1 MVNIA
6 GGCCLNDIYGLKCC
20 IMYVKVEFCIAGGP
34 RMAEKPMYF
43 DTVKEL
49 IMYTSDLY
57 KNDVA
62 FRVKVK
68 PGKTPEYKDYT
79 YKDFIE
85 NVNAVGTAYYDS
97 GFKGG
102 RIAIIGRNQYNW
114 VVAHMAC
121 LFGGIVSVPIDK
133 ELPIGEM
140 EDSLIRAEVDAVVFD
155 VKNKEFIEQIRAN
168 GRTGI
173 REFICMNEKSDEYRS
188 IDDLIESGR
197 ALIAGGR
204 TDFID
209 YKPAGESMA
218 ILLFTSGTTSK
229 SKAVMLSNK
238 GIACNVAD
246 LLVFEV
252 FDEHSTNIAFLPFH
266 HILGSTG
273 LLFAIAD
280 GMRTVFSDGIRYI
293 KQNLTEYGV
302 TFFLGVPA
310 LIDKMYESV
319 EKGVEKQGKTKTVE
333 RAKKLANFLLFFH
346 IDIRRKLFKDII
358 AQMGGQLKYIIS
370 GGAPLSPAVSKGF
383 TDLGI
388 EIYQG
393 YGLTETSPV
402 LAAENKGH
410 IRAGSIGRPL
420 PAVQVEFKDKDEDGM
435 GELCAKA
442 PNVMIGYYNNE
453 ELTKEVIVDGWFH
466 TGDLGYMDKDGYI
479 FLTGRKKDMIVLKN
493 GKKAFPE
500 EIEIL
505 LNKIPGVLDSFVF
518 GEPIDGD
525 WTDLR
530 IAVQIQYSKKDL
542 TDLHGELSDD
552 KIRDIIWEQI
562 KEINQTIPHYKRV
575 TDLYLTEEPFI
586 KTTSLKIKRKEQLAR
601 VLDQK

>member
-1 MVNIA
+1 MEQPK
-6 GGCCLNDIYGLKCC
+6 Y
-20 IMYVKVEFCIAGGP
+20 Y
-34 RMAEKPMYF
+34 
-43 DTVKEL
+43 DTIKEL
-49 IMYTSDLY
+49 ILSTSALY
-57 KNDVA
+57 KDDVA
-62 FRVKVK
+62 FRVKTK
-68 PGKTPEYKDYT
+68 AGKNPEYKDYT
-79 YKDFIE
+79 YADFIE
-85 NVNAVGTAYYDS
+85 NVNAVGTAFYES

-102 RIAIIGRNQYNW
+102 RIAMIGRNQYYW
-114 VVAHMAC
+114 VVPHLAC

-133 ELPIGEM
+133 ELPLGEM
-140 EDSLIRAEVDAVVFD
+140 EDSLVRAEADAVVFD
-155 VKNKEFIEQIRAN
+155 VKYKEQIEKIKAN
-168 GRTGI
+168 GKTKI
-173 REFICMNEKSDEYRS
+173 REFICMNEKSEDYRS
-188 IDDLIESGR
+188 VEDLIETGR
-197 ALIAGGR
+197 KLVADGKK
-204 TDFID
+204 DFID
-209 YKPAGESMA
+209 FMPAGDSMA

-319 EKGVEKQGKTKTVE
+319 EKGIEKQGKTKTVE

-358 AQMGGQLKYIIS
+358 SQMGGQLKYIIS

-410 IRAGSIGRPL
+410 IRAGSIGRPM
-420 PAVQVEFKDKDEDGM
+420 PAVQIDFKDKDEDGM

-442 PNVMIGYYNNE
+442 PNVMLGYYKNE
-453 ELTKEVIVDGWFH
+453 ELTNDVIVDGWFH

-518 GEPIDGD
+518 GEPINGD

-530 IAVQIQYSKKDL
+530 IAVQIQYSAKEL
-542 TDLHGELSDD
+542 SEIHGELNEEQ
-552 KIRDIIWEQI
+552 IRDIIWEQI

-586 KTTSLKIKRKEQLAR
+586 KTTSLKIKRKEQLKK
-601 VLDQK
+601 VLGEG

>member
-1 MVNIA
+1 METPKYYDSI
-6 GGCCLNDIYGLKCC
+6 
-20 IMYVKVEFCIAGGP
+20 
-34 RMAEKPMYF
+34 
-43 DTVKEL
+43 KEL
-49 IMYTSDLY
+49 ISATSDQY
-57 KNDVA
+57 KDDIA
-62 FRVKVK
+62 FRVKIK
-68 PGKTPEYKDYT
+68 PGKEPEYKDYT
-79 YKDFIE
+79 YADFIE
-85 NVNAVGTAYYDS
+85 NVNAVGACYYNR

-102 RIAIIGRNQYNW
+102 RIAIIGRNQYYW
-114 VVAHMAC
+114 VVAHLAC

-133 ELPIGEM
+133 ELPVGEM
-140 EDSLIRAEVDAVVFD
+140 EDSLVRAEVDAVVFD
-155 VKNKEFIEQIRAN
+155 VKNKEQIEQIKAN
-168 GRTGI
+168 GRTKI
-173 REFICMNEKSDEYRS
+173 REFICMNEKSEDYVCVE
-188 IDDLIESGR
+188 DLVAEGR
-197 ALIAGGR
+197 ELPSEVKQE
-204 TDFID
+204 FID
-209 YKPAGESMA
+209 FKPTPESMA

-252 FDEHSTNIAFLPFH
+252 FDEHSTNICFLPFH

-273 LLFAIAD
+273 LLFALAD
-280 GMRTVFSDGIRYI
+280 GMRNVFSDGIRYI

-310 LIDKMYESV
+310 LIDKMYETV
-319 EKGVEKQGKTKTVE
+319 EKGIEKQGKTKTVE
-333 RAKKLANFLLFFH
+333 RAKKLANFLLKFH
-346 IDIRRKLFKDII
+346 IDIRRKLFKDVIT
-358 AQMGGQLKYIIS
+358 QMGGQLKYIIS
-370 GGAPLSPAVSKGF
+370 GGAPLSPSVSKGF

-420 PAVQVEFKDKDEDGM
+420 PAVQVEFRDKDEDGM

-442 PNVMIGYYNNE
+442 PNVMLGYYNND
-453 ELTKEVIVDGWFH
+453 ELTKEVIEDGWFH

-505 LNKIPGVLDSFVF
+505 LNKIPGVTDSFVF

-530 IAVQIQYSKKDL
+530 IAVQVQYSAKEIE
-542 TDLHGELSDD
+542 ELYGVNTPEG
-552 KIRDIIWEQI
+552 IRDSIWEKI
-562 KEINQTIPHYKRV
+562 KEVNQTIPHYKRV

-586 KTTSLKIKRKEQLAR
+586 KTTSLKIKRKEQLAK
-601 VLDQK
+601 VLEKTT

>member
-1 MVNIA
+1 MEQP
-6 GGCCLNDIYGLKCC
+6 K
-20 IMYVKVEFCIAGGP
+20 
-34 RMAEKPMYF
+34 YF
-43 DTVKEL
+43 DTIKEL
-49 IMYTSDLY
+49 ILSTSALY
-57 KNDVA
+57 KDDVA
-62 FRVKVK
+62 FRVKTK
-68 PGKTPEYKDYT
+68 AGKNPEYKDYT
-79 YKDFIE
+79 YADFIE
-85 NVNAVGTAYYDS
+85 NVNAVGTAFYES

-102 RIAIIGRNQYNW
+102 RIAMIGRNQYYW
-114 VVAHMAC
+114 VVPHLAC

-133 ELPIGEM
+133 ELPLGEM
-140 EDSLIRAEVDAVVFD
+140 EDSLVRAEADAVVFD
-155 VKNKEFIEQIRAN
+155 VKYKEQIEKIKAN
-168 GRTGI
+168 GKTKI
-173 REFICMNEKSDEYRS
+173 REFICMNEKSEDYRS
-188 IDDLIESGR
+188 VEDLIETGR
-197 ALIAGGR
+197 KLVEDGKR
-204 TDFID
+204 DFID
-209 YKPAGESMA
+209 FMPTGDSMA

-319 EKGVEKQGKTKTVE
+319 EKGIEKQGKTKTVE

-358 AQMGGQLKYIIS
+358 SQMGGQLKYIIS

-410 IRAGSIGRPL
+410 IRAGSIGRPM
-420 PAVQVEFKDKDEDGM
+420 PAVQIDFKDKDEDGM

-442 PNVMIGYYNNE
+442 PNVMLGYYKNE
-453 ELTKEVIVDGWFH
+453 EATK
-466 TGDLGYMDKDGYI
+466 
-479 FLTGRKKDMIVLKN
+479 
-493 GKKAFPE
+493 
-500 EIEIL
+500 
-505 LNKIPGVLDSFVF
+505 
-518 GEPIDGD
+518 
-525 WTDLR
+525 
-530 IAVQIQYSKKDL
+530 
-542 TDLHGELSDD
+542 
-552 KIRDIIWEQI
+552 
-562 KEINQTIPHYKRV
+562 
-575 TDLYLTEEPFI
+575 
-586 KTTSLKIKRKEQLAR
+586 
-601 VLDQK
+601 

>member
-1 MVNIA
+1 MEQP
-6 GGCCLNDIYGLKCC
+6 K
-20 IMYVKVEFCIAGGP
+20 
-34 RMAEKPMYF
+34 YF
-43 DTVKEL
+43 DTIKEL
-49 IMYTSDLY
+49 ILDTSASY
-57 KNDVA
+57 KDDVA
-62 FRVKVK
+62 FRVKTK
-68 PGKTPEYKDYT
+68 AGKNPEYKDYT
-79 YKDFIE
+79 YSDFIE
-85 NVNAVGTAYYDS
+85 NINAVGTAFYES

-102 RIAIIGRNQYNW
+102 RIAMIGRNQYYW
-114 VVAHMAC
+114 VVPHLAC

-133 ELPIGEM
+133 ELPLGEM
-140 EDSLIRAEVDAVVFD
+140 EDSLVRAEVDAVVFD
-155 VKNKEFIEQIRAN
+155 VKYKEQIERIKAD
-168 GRTGI
+168 GKTKI
-173 REFICMNEKSDEYRS
+173 REFICMNEKSEDYRCVE
-188 IDDLIESGR
+188 DLIASGR
-197 ALIAGGR
+197 ELIGAGKR
-204 TDFID
+204 DFID
-209 YKPAGESMA
+209 YMPKGEDMA

-319 EKGVEKQGKTKTVE
+319 EKGIEKQGKTKTVE

-410 IRAGSIGRPL
+410 IKAGSIGRPL

-442 PNVMIGYYNNE
+442 PNVMIGYYKNE
-453 ELTKEVIVDGWFH
+453 ELTNEVIKDGWFH

-518 GEPIDGD
+518 GEPINGD

-530 IAVQIQYSKKDL
+530 IAVQIQYSMKDL
-542 TDLHGELSDD
+542 SEIHGELTSE
-552 KIRDIIWEQI
+552 KVRDVIWEQI

-601 VLDQK
+601 VMKENGIS

>member
-1 MVNIA
+1 MS
-6 GGCCLNDIYGLKCC
+6 
-20 IMYVKVEFCIAGGP
+20 
-34 RMAEKPMYF
+34 EKALAPVYY
-43 DTVKEL
+43 DSIKE
-49 IMYTSDLY
+49 IISASADKY

-62 FRVKVK
+62 FRVKTK
-68 PGKTPEYKDYT
+68 QGKDPEYKDYT
-79 YKDFIE
+79 YADFIE
-85 NVNAVGTAYYDS
+85 NVNACGTALYES

-102 RIAIIGRNQYNW
+102 RIAIIGRNQYHW

-133 ELPIGEM
+133 ELPLGEM
-140 EDSLIRAEVDAVVFD
+140 EDSLIRAEADAVVFD
-155 VKNKEFIEQIRAN
+155 VKNKEQIEQIKAN
-168 GRTGI
+168 GRTKI
-173 REFICMNEKSDEYRS
+173 REFILMNEKSDEYRCVE
-188 IDDLIESGR
+188 DLITSGR
-197 ALIAGGR
+197 KLVADGKR
-204 TDFID
+204 EFID
-209 YKPAGESMA
+209 FKPAPESMA

-246 LLVFEV
+246 LLAFEV

-273 LLFAIAD
+273 MLFVLAD

-310 LIDKMYESV
+310 LIDKMYETV
-319 EKGVEKQGKTKTVE
+319 VKGIEKQGKTKTVE
-333 RAKKLANFLLFFH
+333 NAKKLAKFLLFFH
-346 IDIRRKLFKDII
+346 IDIRRKLFKEII

-370 GGAPLSPAVSKGF
+370 GGAPLSPEVAQGF

-442 PNVMIGYYNNE
+442 PNVMLGYYKNE
-453 ELTKEVIVDGWFH
+453 ELTNEVIVDGWFH

-505 LNKIPGVLDSFVF
+505 LNKIPGVMDSFVF

-530 IAVQIQYSKKDL
+530 IAVQIQYSKNEIA
-542 TDLHGELSDD
+542 ELYKAETEDE
-552 KIRDIIWEQI
+552 IRDVIWEKI
-562 KEINQTIPHYKRV
+562 KDVNQTIPHYKRV

-586 KTTSLKIKRKEQLAR
+586 KTTSLKIKRKEQIKK
-601 VLDQK
+601 VLDI

>member
-1 MVNIA
+1 MEEPKYYDSI
-6 GGCCLNDIYGLKCC
+6 
-20 IMYVKVEFCIAGGP
+20 
-34 RMAEKPMYF
+34 
-43 DTVKEL
+43 KEL
-49 IMYTSDLY
+49 ITATSTIY
-57 KNDVA
+57 KNDTA

-68 PGKTPEYKDYT
+68 PGKDPEYKDYT
-79 YKDFIE
+79 YADFME
-85 NVNAVGTAYYDS
+85 NVNALGASYYS
-97 GFKGG
+97 RGFKGG
-102 RIAIIGRNQYNW
+102 RIAIIGRNQYYW
-114 VVAHMAC
+114 VTAHMAC

-133 ELPIGEM
+133 ELPPGEM

-155 VKNKEFIEQIRAN
+155 VKNKEQIDQIRSN
-168 GRTGI
+168 GRTRI
-173 REFICMNEKSDEYRS
+173 REYICMNDHLEGCLNVE
-188 IDDLIESGR
+188 DLIVEGR
-197 ALIAGGR
+197 ALSDEIKQE
-204 TDFID
+204 FID
-209 YKPAGESMA
+209 FKPAPESMA

-229 SKAVMLSNK
+229 SKAVMLSNR

-252 FDEHSTNIAFLPFH
+252 FDEHSTNICFLPFH

-273 LLFAIAD
+273 LLFALAD
-280 GMRTVFSDGIRYI
+280 GMRNVFSDGIRYI
-293 KQNLTEYGV
+293 KQNLSEYGV

-310 LIDKMYESV
+310 LIDKMYETV

-333 RAKKLANFLLFFH
+333 RAKKLARFLLFFG
-346 IDIRRKLFKDII
+346 IDIRRKLFKEII
-358 AQMGGQLKYIIS
+358 GQMGGQLKYIIS
-370 GGAPLSPAVSKGF
+370 GGAPLSARVSQGF

-420 PAVQVEFKDKDEDGM
+420 PAVKIEFMDKDEDGM

-442 PNVMIGYYNNE
+442 PNVMLGYYNNE
-453 ELTKEVIVDGWFH
+453 ELTKDVIRDGWFH

-500 EIEIL
+500 EIEL
-505 LNKIPGVLDSFVF
+505 LMNKIPGVADSFVF

-530 IAVQIQYSKKDL
+530 IALQVQYSAKEIEEVYGVD
-542 TDLHGELSDD
+542 TPDR
-552 KIRDIIWEQI
+552 IRDVLWEKI
-562 KEINQTIPHYKRV
+562 KEVNQTIPHYKRV

-586 KTTSLKIKRKEQLAR
+586 KTTSLKIKRKEQLKR
-601 VLDQK
+601 VLGE

>member
-1 MVNIA
+1 METPVYYDSI
-6 GGCCLNDIYGLKCC
+6 
-20 IMYVKVEFCIAGGP
+20 
-34 RMAEKPMYF
+34 
-43 DTVKEL
+43 KEL
-49 IMYTSDLY
+49 ITATSTQY
-57 KNDVA
+57 KDDIA
-62 FRVKVK
+62 FRVKIK
-68 PGKTPEYKDYT
+68 PGKEPEYKDYT
-79 YKDFIE
+79 YADFIE
-85 NVNAVGTAYYDS
+85 NVNAVGASYYNR

-102 RIAIIGRNQYNW
+102 RIAIIGRNQYYW

-140 EDSLIRAEVDAVVFD
+140 EDSLVRAEVDAVVFD
-155 VKNKEFIEQIRAN
+155 VKNKEQIEQIKAN
-168 GRTGI
+168 GRTKI
-173 REFICMNEKSDEYRS
+173 REFICMNEKSEDFICVE
-188 IDDLIESGR
+188 DLITEGR
-197 ALIAGGR
+197 GLSAVVKQE
-204 TDFID
+204 FID
-209 YKPAGESMA
+209 FKPSHESMA

-252 FDEHSTNIAFLPFH
+252 FDEHSTNICFLPFH

-273 LLFAIAD
+273 LLFALAD
-280 GMRTVFSDGIRYI
+280 GMRNVFSDGIRYI
-293 KQNLTEYGV
+293 KQNLSEYGV

-310 LIDKMYESV
+310 LIDKMYETV
-319 EKGVEKQGKTKTVE
+319 EKGIEKQGKTKTVE
-333 RAKKLANFLLFFH
+333 RAKKLAKFLLFFH
-346 IDIRRKLFKDII
+346 IDIRRKLFKEII

-420 PAVQVEFKDKDEDGM
+420 PAVQVEFRDNDEDGM

-453 ELTKEVIVDGWFH
+453 ELTNEVIEDGWFH

-505 LNKIPGVLDSFVF
+505 LNKIPGVMDSFVF

-530 IAVQIQYSKKDL
+530 IAVQVQYSAKEIK
-542 TDLHGELSDD
+542 ELYGADTQ
-552 KIRDIIWEQI
+552 EQI
-562 KEINQTIPHYKRV
+562 HDALWEKIKEVNQTIPHYKRV

-586 KTTSLKIKRKEQLAR
+586 KTTSLKIKRKEQIKR
-601 VLDQK
+601 VLDIN

>member
-1 MVNIA
+1 MEEPKYYDSI
-6 GGCCLNDIYGLKCC
+6 
-20 IMYVKVEFCIAGGP
+20 
-34 RMAEKPMYF
+34 
-43 DTVKEL
+43 KEL
-49 IMYTSDLY
+49 ITATSTIY
-57 KNDVA
+57 KNDIA

-68 PGKTPEYKDYT
+68 PGKEPEYKDYT
-79 YKDFIE
+79 YADFME
-85 NVNAVGTAYYDS
+85 NVNALGASYYS
-97 GFKGG
+97 RGFKGG
-102 RIAIIGRNQYNW
+102 RVAIIGRNQYYW
-114 VVAHMAC
+114 VTAHMAC

-133 ELPIGEM
+133 ELPLGEM

-155 VKNKEFIEQIRAN
+155 VKNKEQIDQIRAN
-168 GRTGI
+168 GRTRI
-173 REFICMNEKSDEYRS
+173 REYICMNDHLEGCLNVEDLIVEGRTLSDE
-188 IDDLIESGR
+188 IKQE
-197 ALIAGGR
+197 
-204 TDFID
+204 FID
-209 YKPAGESMA
+209 FKPAPESMA

-229 SKAVMLSNK
+229 SKAVMLSNR

-252 FDEHSTNIAFLPFH
+252 FDEHSTNICFLPFH

-273 LLFAIAD
+273 LLFALAD
-280 GMRTVFSDGIRYI
+280 GMRNVFSDGIRYI
-293 KQNLTEYGV
+293 KQNLSEYGV

-310 LIDKMYESV
+310 LIDKMYETV

-333 RAKKLANFLLFFH
+333 RAKKLARFLLFFG
-346 IDIRRKLFKDII
+346 IDIRRKLFKEII
-358 AQMGGQLKYIIS
+358 GQMGGQLKYIIS
-370 GGAPLSPAVSKGF
+370 GGAPLSARVSQGF

-420 PAVQVEFKDKDEDGM
+420 PAVKIEFMDKDEDGM

-442 PNVMIGYYNNE
+442 PNVMLGYYKNE
-453 ELTKEVIVDGWFH
+453 ELTQDVIRDGWFH

-500 EIEIL
+500 EIEL
-505 LNKIPGVLDSFVF
+505 LMNKISGVADSFVF

-530 IAVQIQYSKKDL
+530 IALQVQYSAKEIEEVYGVD
-542 TDLHGELSDD
+542 TPDR
-552 KIRDIIWEQI
+552 IRDVLWEKI
-562 KEINQTIPHYKRV
+562 KEVNQTIPHYKRV

-586 KTTSLKIKRKEQLAR
+586 KTTSLKIKRKEQLKR
-601 VLDQK
+601 VLGE

>member
-1 MVNIA
+1 MEQP
-6 GGCCLNDIYGLKCC
+6 K
-20 IMYVKVEFCIAGGP
+20 
-34 RMAEKPMYF
+34 YF
-43 DTVKEL
+43 DTIKEL
-49 IMYTSDLY
+49 ILDTSASY
-57 KNDVA
+57 KDDVA
-62 FRVKVK
+62 FRVKTK
-68 PGKTPEYKDYT
+68 AGKNPEYKDYT
-79 YKDFIE
+79 YSDFIE
-85 NVNAVGTAYYDS
+85 NINAVGTAFYES

-102 RIAIIGRNQYNW
+102 RIAMIGRNQYYW
-114 VVAHMAC
+114 VVPHLAC

-133 ELPIGEM
+133 ELPLGEM
-140 EDSLIRAEVDAVVFD
+140 EDSLVRAEVDAVVFD
-155 VKNKEFIEQIRAN
+155 VKYKEQIERIKAD
-168 GRTGI
+168 GKTKI
-173 REFICMNEKSDEYRS
+173 REFICMNEKSEDYRCVE
-188 IDDLIESGR
+188 DLIASGR
-197 ALIAGGR
+197 ELIGAGKR
-204 TDFID
+204 DFID
-209 YKPAGESMA
+209 YMPKGEDMA

-319 EKGVEKQGKTKTVE
+319 GKGIEKQGKTKTVE

-410 IRAGSIGRPL
+410 IKAGSIGRPL

-442 PNVMIGYYNNE
+442 PNVMIGYYKNE
-453 ELTKEVIVDGWFH
+453 ELTNEVIKDGWFH

-518 GEPIDGD
+518 GEPINGD

-530 IAVQIQYSKKDL
+530 IAVQIQYSMKDL
-542 TDLHGELSDD
+542 SEIHGELTSESV
-552 KIRDIIWEQI
+552 REVIWEQI

-601 VLDQK
+601 VMKENGIS

>member
-1 MVNIA
+1 METPVYYDSI
-6 GGCCLNDIYGLKCC
+6 
-20 IMYVKVEFCIAGGP
+20 
-34 RMAEKPMYF
+34 
-43 DTVKEL
+43 KEL
-49 IMYTSDLY
+49 ITATSTQY
-57 KNDVA
+57 KDDIA
-62 FRVKVK
+62 FRVKIK
-68 PGKTPEYKDYT
+68 PGKEPDYKDYT
-79 YKDFIE
+79 YADFIE
-85 NVNAVGTAYYDS
+85 NVNAVGASYYNR

-102 RIAIIGRNQYNW
+102 RIAIIGRNQYYW

-140 EDSLIRAEVDAVVFD
+140 EDSLVRAEVDAVVFD
-155 VKNKEFIEQIRAN
+155 VKNKEQIEQIKAN
-168 GRTGI
+168 GRTRI
-173 REFICMNEKSDEYRS
+173 REFICMNEKSEDFICVE
-188 IDDLIESGR
+188 DLITEGR
-197 ALIAGGR
+197 GLSAVVKQE
-204 TDFID
+204 FID
-209 YKPAGESMA
+209 FKPSPESMA

-252 FDEHSTNIAFLPFH
+252 FDEHSTNICFLPFH

-273 LLFAIAD
+273 LLFALAD
-280 GMRTVFSDGIRYI
+280 GMRNVFSDGIRYI
-293 KQNLTEYGV
+293 KQNLSEYGV

-310 LIDKMYESV
+310 LIDKMYETV
-319 EKGVEKQGKTKTVE
+319 EKGIEKQGKTKTVE
-333 RAKKLANFLLFFH
+333 RAKKLAKFLLFFH
-346 IDIRRKLFKDII
+346 IDIRRKLFKEII

-370 GGAPLSPAVSKGF
+370 GGALLSPAVSKGF

-420 PAVQVEFKDKDEDGM
+420 PAVQVEFRDKDEDGM

-442 PNVMIGYYNNE
+442 PNVMLGYYNNE
-453 ELTKEVIVDGWFH
+453 ELTNEVIEDGWFH

-505 LNKIPGVLDSFVF
+505 LNKIPGVMDSFVF

-530 IAVQIQYSKKDL
+530 IAVQVQYSANEIK
-542 TDLHGELSDD
+542 ELYGADTQ
-552 KIRDIIWEQI
+552 EQI
-562 KEINQTIPHYKRV
+562 HDALWEKIKEVNQTIPHYKRV

-586 KTTSLKIKRKEQLAR
+586 KTTSLKIKRKEQIKR
-601 VLDQK
+601 VLVIN

>member
-1 MVNIA
+1 MS
-6 GGCCLNDIYGLKCC
+6 
-20 IMYVKVEFCIAGGP
+20 
-34 RMAEKPMYF
+34 EKALAPVYY
-43 DTVKEL
+43 DSIKE
-49 IMYTSDLY
+49 IISASADKY

-62 FRVKVK
+62 FRVKTK
-68 PGKTPEYKDYT
+68 QGKDPEYKDYT
-79 YKDFIE
+79 YADFIE
-85 NVNAVGTAYYDS
+85 NVNACGTALYES

-102 RIAIIGRNQYNW
+102 RIAIIGRNQYHW

-133 ELPIGEM
+133 ELPLGEM
-140 EDSLIRAEVDAVVFD
+140 EDSLIRAEADAVVFD
-155 VKNKEFIEQIRAN
+155 VKNKEQIEQIKAN
-168 GRTGI
+168 GRTKI
-173 REFICMNEKSDEYRS
+173 REFILMNEKSDEYRCVE
-188 IDDLIESGR
+188 DLIASGR
-197 ALIAGGR
+197 KHVADGKR
-204 TDFID
+204 EFID
-209 YKPAGESMA
+209 FKPAPESMA

-273 LLFAIAD
+273 MLFVLAD

-310 LIDKMYESV
+310 LIDKMYETV
-319 EKGVEKQGKTKTVE
+319 VKGIEKQGKTKTVE
-333 RAKKLANFLLFFH
+333 NAKKLAKFLLFFH
-346 IDIRRKLFKDII
+346 IDIRRKLFKEII

-370 GGAPLSPAVSKGF
+370 GGAPLSPEVAQGF

-442 PNVMIGYYNNE
+442 PNVMLGYYKNE
-453 ELTKEVIVDGWFH
+453 ELTNEVIVDGWFH

-505 LNKIPGVLDSFVF
+505 LNKIPGVMDSFVF

-530 IAVQIQYSKKDL
+530 IAVQIQYSAKEIA
-542 TDLHGELSDD
+542 ELYKVETPDE
-552 KIRDIIWEQI
+552 IRDVIWEKI
-562 KEINQTIPHYKRV
+562 KDVNQTIPHYKRV

-586 KTTSLKIKRKEQLAR
+586 KTTSLKIKRKEQIKK
-601 VLDQK
+601 VLDI

>member
-1 MVNIA
+1 METPKYYDSI
-6 GGCCLNDIYGLKCC
+6 
-20 IMYVKVEFCIAGGP
+20 
-34 RMAEKPMYF
+34 
-43 DTVKEL
+43 KEL
-49 IMYTSDLY
+49 ISATSDQY
-57 KNDVA
+57 KDDIA
-62 FRVKVK
+62 FRVKIK
-68 PGKTPEYKDYT
+68 PGKEPEYKDYT
-79 YKDFIE
+79 YADFIE
-85 NVNAVGTAYYDS
+85 NVNAVGACYYNR

-102 RIAIIGRNQYNW
+102 RIAIIGRNQYYW
-114 VVAHMAC
+114 VVAHLAC

-133 ELPIGEM
+133 ELPVGEM
-140 EDSLIRAEVDAVVFD
+140 EDSLVRAEVDAVVFD
-155 VKNKEFIEQIRAN
+155 VKNKEQIEQIKAN
-168 GRTGI
+168 GRTKI
-173 REFICMNEKSDEYRS
+173 REFICMNEKSEDYVCVE
-188 IDDLIESGR
+188 DLVAQGR
-197 ALIAGGR
+197 ELPSEVKQE
-204 TDFID
+204 FID
-209 YKPAGESMA
+209 FKPTPESMA

-252 FDEHSTNIAFLPFH
+252 FDEHSTNICFLPFH

-273 LLFAIAD
+273 LLFALAD
-280 GMRTVFSDGIRYI
+280 GMRNVFSDGIRYI

-310 LIDKMYESV
+310 LIDKMYETV
-319 EKGVEKQGKTKTVE
+319 EKGIEKQGKTKTVE
-333 RAKKLANFLLFFH
+333 RAKKLANFLLKFR
-346 IDIRRKLFKDII
+346 IDIRRKLFKDVIT
-358 AQMGGQLKYIIS
+358 QMGGQLKYIIS

-420 PAVQVEFKDKDEDGM
+420 PAVQVEFRDKDEDGM

-442 PNVMIGYYNNE
+442 PNVMLGYYNND
-453 ELTKEVIVDGWFH
+453 ELTKEVIEDGWFH

-505 LNKIPGVLDSFVF
+505 LNKIPGVTDSFVF

-530 IAVQIQYSKKDL
+530 IAVQVQYSAKEIE
-542 TDLHGELSDD
+542 ELYGVNTPEG
-552 KIRDIIWEQI
+552 IRDSIWEKI
-562 KEINQTIPHYKRV
+562 KEVNQTIPHYKRV

-586 KTTSLKIKRKEQLAR
+586 KTTSLKIKRKEQLAK
-601 VLDQK
+601 VLEKTT

>member
-1 MVNIA
+1 
-6 GGCCLNDIYGLKCC
+6 
-20 IMYVKVEFCIAGGP
+20 
-34 RMAEKPMYF
+34 MAEKPIYY
-43 DTVKEL
+43 DSIKEL
-49 IMYTSDLY
+49 ILASAKTYND
-57 KNDVA
+57 DVA
-62 FRVKVK
+62 FRVKIK

-79 YKDFIE
+79 YADFIE
-85 NVNAVGTAYYDS
+85 NVNAVGTALYES

-102 RIAIIGRNQYNW
+102 RIAIIGRNQYYW
-114 VVAHMAC
+114 VVPHMAC

-133 ELPIGEM
+133 ELPLGEM
-140 EDSLIRAEVDAVVFD
+140 EDSLIRAGADAVIFD
-155 VKNKEFIEQIRAN
+155 VKNKEQIDQIRAN
-168 GRTGI
+168 GRTKI
-173 REFICMNEKSDEYRS
+173 REFICMNEKYDGLRTVE
-188 IDDLIESGR
+188 DLIEEGR
-197 ALIAGGR
+197 ALVASGKKK
-204 TDFID
+204 FID
-209 YKPAGESMA
+209 YKPAAESMA

-229 SKAVMLSNK
+229 SKAVMLSNR

-252 FDEHSTNIAFLPFH
+252 FDEHSTNICFLPFH

-280 GMRTVFSDGIRYI
+280 GMRNVFSDGIRYI

-420 PAVQVEFKDKDEDGM
+420 PAVEVDFKDKDEDGM

-442 PNVMIGYYNNE
+442 PNVMIGYYNND
-453 ELTKEVIVDGWFH
+453 ELTNEVIVDGWFH

-530 IAVQIQYSKKDL
+530 IAVQVQYSAKEIQEIYGADTPDGIRNAL
-542 TDLHGELSDD
+542 WD
-552 KIRDIIWEQI
+552 KI
-562 KEINQTIPHYKRV
+562 KEVNQTIPHYKRV

-586 KTTSLKIKRKEQLAR
+586 KTTSLKIKRKEQLKR
-601 VLDQK
+601 VLG

>member
-1 MVNIA
+1 METPKYYDSI
-6 GGCCLNDIYGLKCC
+6 
-20 IMYVKVEFCIAGGP
+20 
-34 RMAEKPMYF
+34 
-43 DTVKEL
+43 KEL
-49 IMYTSDLY
+49 ISATSDQY
-57 KNDVA
+57 KDDIA
-62 FRVKVK
+62 FRVKIK
-68 PGKTPEYKDYT
+68 PGKEPEYKDYT
-79 YKDFIE
+79 YADFIE
-85 NVNAVGTAYYDS
+85 NVNAVGASYYNR

-102 RIAIIGRNQYNW
+102 RIAIIGRNQYYW
-114 VVAHMAC
+114 VVAHLAC

-133 ELPIGEM
+133 ELPVGEM
-140 EDSLIRAEVDAVVFD
+140 EDSLVRAEVDAVVFD
-155 VKNKEFIEQIRAN
+155 VKNKEQIEQIKAN
-168 GRTGI
+168 GRTKI
-173 REFICMNEKSDEYRS
+173 REFICMNEKSEDYVCVE
-188 IDDLIESGR
+188 DLVAEGR
-197 ALIAGGR
+197 ALPSEVKQE
-204 TDFID
+204 FID
-209 YKPAGESMA
+209 FKPTPESMA

-252 FDEHSTNIAFLPFH
+252 FDEHSTNICFLPFH

-273 LLFAIAD
+273 LLFALAD
-280 GMRTVFSDGIRYI
+280 GMRNVFSDGIRYI

-310 LIDKMYESV
+310 LIDKMYETV
-319 EKGVEKQGKTKTVE
+319 EKGIEKQGKTKTVE
-333 RAKKLANFLLFFH
+333 RAKKLANFLLKFH
-346 IDIRRKLFKDII
+346 IDIRRKLFKDVIT
-358 AQMGGQLKYIIS
+358 QMGGQLKYIIS

-420 PAVQVEFKDKDEDGM
+420 PAVQVKFRDKDEDGM

-442 PNVMIGYYNNE
+442 PNVMLGYYNND
-453 ELTKEVIVDGWFH
+453 ELTKEVIEDGWFH

-505 LNKIPGVLDSFVF
+505 LNKIPGVMDSFVF

-530 IAVQIQYSKKDL
+530 IAVQVQYSAKEIQDL
-542 TDLHGELSDD
+542 YNVQTPEQ
-552 KIRDIIWEQI
+552 IRDAIWEKI
-562 KEINQTIPHYKRV
+562 KEVNQTIPHYKRV

-586 KTTSLKIKRKEQLAR
+586 KTTSLKIKRKEQLAK
-601 VLDQK
+601 VLEKTT

>member
-1 MVNIA
+1 MEQPK
-6 GGCCLNDIYGLKCC
+6 Y
-20 IMYVKVEFCIAGGP
+20 Y
-34 RMAEKPMYF
+34 
-43 DTVKEL
+43 DTIKEL
-49 IMYTSDLY
+49 ILSTSALY
-57 KNDVA
+57 KDDVA
-62 FRVKVK
+62 FRVKTK
-68 PGKTPEYKDYT
+68 AGKNPEYKDYT
-79 YKDFIE
+79 YADFIE
-85 NVNAVGTAYYDS
+85 NVNAVGTAFYES

-102 RIAIIGRNQYNW
+102 RIAMIGRNQYYW
-114 VVAHMAC
+114 VVPHLAC

-133 ELPIGEM
+133 ELPLGEM
-140 EDSLIRAEVDAVVFD
+140 EDSLVRAEADAVVFD
-155 VKNKEFIEQIRAN
+155 VKYKEQIEKIKAN
-168 GRTGI
+168 GKTKI
-173 REFICMNEKSDEYRS
+173 REFICMNEKSEDYRS
-188 IDDLIESGR
+188 VEDLIETGR
-197 ALIAGGR
+197 KLVADGKR
-204 TDFID
+204 EFID
-209 YKPAGESMA
+209 FMPSGDSMA

-319 EKGVEKQGKTKTVE
+319 EKGIEKQGKTKTVE

-358 AQMGGQLKYIIS
+358 SQMGGQLKYIIS

-410 IRAGSIGRPL
+410 IRAGSIGRPM
-420 PAVQVEFKDKDEDGM
+420 PAVQIDFKDKDEDGM

-442 PNVMIGYYNNE
+442 PNVMLGYYKNE
-453 ELTKEVIVDGWFH
+453 ELTNEVIVDGWFH

-518 GEPIDGD
+518 GEPINGD

-530 IAVQIQYSKKDL
+530 IAVQIQYSAKDL
-542 TDLHGELSDD
+542 SEIHGELNEEQ
-552 KIRDIIWEQI
+552 IRDIIWEQI

-586 KTTSLKIKRKEQLAR
+586 KTTSLKIKRKEQLKK
-601 VLDQK
+601 VLGEG

>member
-1 MVNIA
+1 MEQPK
-6 GGCCLNDIYGLKCC
+6 Y
-20 IMYVKVEFCIAGGP
+20 Y
-34 RMAEKPMYF
+34 

-49 IMYTSDLY
+49 ITATSSAY
-57 KNDVA
+57 KDDVA

-68 PGKTPEYKDYT
+68 PGKDPQYKDYT
-79 YKDFIE
+79 YADFIE
-85 NVNAVGTAYYDS
+85 NVNAMGANLYDS

-102 RIAIIGRNQYNW
+102 RIAIIGRNQYYW
-114 VVAHMAC
+114 VVTHLAC

-133 ELPIGEM
+133 ELPLGEM
-140 EDSLIRAEVDAVVFD
+140 EDSLIRAGVDAVVFD
-155 VKNKEFIEQIRAN
+155 VKNKEQIELIKAN
-168 GRTGI
+168 GKTKI
-173 REFICMNEKSDEYRS
+173 REFICMNEKSDEYRCVE
-188 IDDLIESGR
+188 DMVNAGR
-197 ALIAGGR
+197 ELPEEIR
-204 TDFID
+204 KEFSD
-209 YKPAGESMA
+209 YKPSGESMA

-238 GIACNVAD
+238 GLACNVAD

-273 LLFAIAD
+273 MLFALAD

-310 LIDKMYESV
+310 LIDKMYETV
-319 EKGVEKQGKTKTVE
+319 EKGIEKQGKTKTVE
-333 RAKKLANFLLFFH
+333 RAKKLANFLLKFG
-346 IDIRRKLFKDII
+346 IDIRRKLFKEII

-370 GGAPLSPAVSKGF
+370 GGAPLSAAVAQGF

-420 PAVQVEFKDKDEDGM
+420 PAVQVEFRDKDEDGM

-442 PNVMIGYYNNE
+442 PNVMIGYYEND
-453 ELTKEVIVDGWFH
+453 ELTSEVLEDGWFH

-505 LNKIPGVLDSFVF
+505 LNKIPEIQDSFVF

-530 IAVQIQYSKKDL
+530 IAVQVQYSAKEIAAE
-542 TDLHGELSDD
+542 HGELTEDQ
-552 KIRDIIWEQI
+552 IRDLIWD
-562 KEINQTIPHYKRV
+562 KVKDVNQTIPHYKRV

-586 KTTSLKIKRKEQLAR
+586 KTTSLKIKRKEQIKK
-601 VLDQK
+601 VLDV

>member
-1 MVNIA
+1 MEEPKYYDSI
-6 GGCCLNDIYGLKCC
+6 
-20 IMYVKVEFCIAGGP
+20 
-34 RMAEKPMYF
+34 
-43 DTVKEL
+43 KEL
-49 IMYTSDLY
+49 ITATSTIY
-57 KNDVA
+57 KNDTA

-68 PGKTPEYKDYT
+68 PGKEPEYKDYT
-79 YKDFIE
+79 YADFME
-85 NVNAVGTAYYDS
+85 NVNALGASYYS
-97 GFKGG
+97 RGFKGG
-102 RIAIIGRNQYNW
+102 RVAIIGRNQYYW
-114 VVAHMAC
+114 VTAHMAC

-133 ELPIGEM
+133 ELPPGEM

-155 VKNKEFIEQIRAN
+155 VKNKEQIDQIRAN
-168 GRTGI
+168 GRTRI
-173 REFICMNEKSDEYRS
+173 REYICMNDHLEGCLNVEDLIVEGRTLSDE
-188 IDDLIESGR
+188 IKQE
-197 ALIAGGR
+197 
-204 TDFID
+204 FID
-209 YKPAGESMA
+209 FKPAPESMA

-229 SKAVMLSNK
+229 SKAVMLSNR

-252 FDEHSTNIAFLPFH
+252 FDEHSTNICFLPFH

-273 LLFAIAD
+273 LLFALAD
-280 GMRTVFSDGIRYI
+280 GMRNVFSDGIRYI
-293 KQNLTEYGV
+293 KQNLSEYGV

-310 LIDKMYESV
+310 LIDKMYETV

-333 RAKKLANFLLFFH
+333 RAKKLARFLLFFG
-346 IDIRRKLFKDII
+346 IDIRRKLFKEII
-358 AQMGGQLKYIIS
+358 GQMGGQLKYIIS
-370 GGAPLSPAVSKGF
+370 GGAPLSARVSQGF

-420 PAVQVEFKDKDEDGM
+420 PAVKIEFMDKDEDGM

-442 PNVMIGYYNNE
+442 PNVMLGYYNNE
-453 ELTKEVIVDGWFH
+453 ELTKDVIRDGWFH

-500 EIEIL
+500 EIEL
-505 LNKIPGVLDSFVF
+505 LMNKIPGVADSFVF

-530 IAVQIQYSKKDL
+530 IALQVQYSAKEIEEVYGVD
-542 TDLHGELSDD
+542 TPDR
-552 KIRDIIWEQI
+552 IRDVLWEKI
-562 KEINQTIPHYKRV
+562 KEVNQTIPHYKRV

-586 KTTSLKIKRKEQLAR
+586 KTTSLKIKRKEQLKR
-601 VLDQK
+601 VLGE

>member
-1 MVNIA
+1 MEEPKYYDSI
-6 GGCCLNDIYGLKCC
+6 
-20 IMYVKVEFCIAGGP
+20 
-34 RMAEKPMYF
+34 
-43 DTVKEL
+43 KEL
-49 IMYTSDLY
+49 ITATSTIY
-57 KNDVA
+57 KNDTA

-68 PGKTPEYKDYT
+68 PGKEPEYKDYT
-79 YKDFIE
+79 YADFME
-85 NVNAVGTAYYDS
+85 NVNALGASYYS
-97 GFKGG
+97 RGFKGG
-102 RIAIIGRNQYNW
+102 RIAIIGRNQYYW
-114 VVAHMAC
+114 VTAHMAC

-133 ELPIGEM
+133 ELPPGEM

-155 VKNKEFIEQIRAN
+155 VKNKEQIDQIRSN
-168 GRTGI
+168 GRTRI
-173 REFICMNEKSDEYRS
+173 REYICMNDHLEGCLNVE
-188 IDDLIESGR
+188 DLIVEGR
-197 ALIAGGR
+197 ALSDEIKQE
-204 TDFID
+204 FID
-209 YKPAGESMA
+209 FKPAPESMA

-229 SKAVMLSNK
+229 SKAVMLSNR

-252 FDEHSTNIAFLPFH
+252 FDEHSTNICFLPFH

-273 LLFAIAD
+273 LLFALAD
-280 GMRTVFSDGIRYI
+280 GMRNVFSDGIRYI
-293 KQNLTEYGV
+293 KQNLSEYGV

-310 LIDKMYESV
+310 LIDKMYETV

-333 RAKKLANFLLFFH
+333 RAKKLARFLLFFG
-346 IDIRRKLFKDII
+346 IDIRRKLFKEII
-358 AQMGGQLKYIIS
+358 GQMGGQLKYIIS
-370 GGAPLSPAVSKGF
+370 GGAPLSARVSQGF

-420 PAVQVEFKDKDEDGM
+420 PAVKIEFMDKDEDGM

-442 PNVMIGYYNNE
+442 PNVMLGYYNNE
-453 ELTKEVIVDGWFH
+453 ELTKDVIRDGWFH

-500 EIEIL
+500 EIEL
-505 LNKIPGVLDSFVF
+505 LMNKIPGVADSFVF

-530 IAVQIQYSKKDL
+530 IALQVQYSAKEIEEVYGVD
-542 TDLHGELSDD
+542 TPDR
-552 KIRDIIWEQI
+552 IRDVLWEKI
-562 KEINQTIPHYKRV
+562 KEVNQTIPHYKRV

-586 KTTSLKIKRKEQLAR
+586 KTTSLKIKRKEQLKR
-601 VLDQK
+601 VLGE

>member
-1 MVNIA
+1 METPVYYDSI
-6 GGCCLNDIYGLKCC
+6 
-20 IMYVKVEFCIAGGP
+20 
-34 RMAEKPMYF
+34 
-43 DTVKEL
+43 KEL
-49 IMYTSDLY
+49 ITATSTQY
-57 KNDVA
+57 KDDIA
-62 FRVKVK
+62 FRVKIK
-68 PGKTPEYKDYT
+68 PGKEPEYKDYT
-79 YKDFIE
+79 YADFIE
-85 NVNAVGTAYYDS
+85 NVNAVGTSYYNR

-102 RIAIIGRNQYNW
+102 RIAIIGRNQYYW

-140 EDSLIRAEVDAVVFD
+140 EDSLVRAEVDAVVFD
-155 VKNKEFIEQIRAN
+155 VKNKEQIEQIKAN
-168 GRTGI
+168 GRTKI
-173 REFICMNEKSDEYRS
+173 REFICMNEKSEDYICVE
-188 IDDLIESGR
+188 DLITEGR
-197 ALIAGGR
+197 GLSAVVKQE
-204 TDFID
+204 FID
-209 YKPAGESMA
+209 FKPSPESMA

-252 FDEHSTNIAFLPFH
+252 FDEHSTNICFLPFH

-273 LLFAIAD
+273 LLFALAD
-280 GMRTVFSDGIRYI
+280 GMRNVFSDGIRYI
-293 KQNLTEYGV
+293 KQNLSEYGV

-310 LIDKMYESV
+310 LIDKMYETV
-319 EKGVEKQGKTKTVE
+319 EKGIEKQGKTKTVE
-333 RAKKLANFLLFFH
+333 RAKKLAKFLLFFH
-346 IDIRRKLFKDII
+346 IDIRRKLFKEII

-420 PAVQVEFKDKDEDGM
+420 PAVQVEFRDKDEDGM

-453 ELTKEVIVDGWFH
+453 ELTNEVIEDGWFH

-505 LNKIPGVLDSFVF
+505 LNKIPGVMDSFVF

-530 IAVQIQYSKKDL
+530 IAVQVQYSAKEIK
-542 TDLHGELSDD
+542 ELYGADTQ
-552 KIRDIIWEQI
+552 EQI
-562 KEINQTIPHYKRV
+562 HDALWEKIKEVNQTIPHYKRV

-586 KTTSLKIKRKEQLAR
+586 KTTSLKIKRKEQIKR
-601 VLDQK
+601 VLDIN

>member
-1 MVNIA
+1 
-6 GGCCLNDIYGLKCC
+6 
-20 IMYVKVEFCIAGGP
+20 
-34 RMAEKPMYF
+34 MAEEPVYYNSI
-43 DTVKEL
+43 KEL
-49 IMYTSDLY
+49 ISASAAQY
-57 KNDVA
+57 KDDIA
-62 FRVKVK
+62 FRVKTK
-68 PGKTPEYKDYT
+68 PGKAPEYKDYT
-79 YKDFIE
+79 YADFIE
-85 NVNAVGTAYYDS
+85 NVNAVGASYYNR

-102 RIAIIGRNQYNW
+102 RIAIIGRNQYYW
-114 VVAHMAC
+114 VVAHLAC

-140 EDSLIRAEVDAVVFD
+140 EDSLVRAEADAVVFD
-155 VKNKEFIEQIRAN
+155 VKNKDQIDQIRAN
-168 GRTGI
+168 GRTKI
-173 REFICMNEKSDEYRS
+173 REFICMNDKSEDYICVE
-188 IDDLIESGR
+188 DLISEGR
-197 ALIAGGR
+197 ELPSEVKR
-204 TDFID
+204 EFID
-209 YKPAGESMA
+209 FKPAPESMA

-252 FDEHSTNIAFLPFH
+252 FDEHSTNICFLPFH

-273 LLFAIAD
+273 LLFALAD
-280 GMRTVFSDGIRYI
+280 GMRNVFSDGIRYI
-293 KQNLTEYGV
+293 KQNLSEYGV

-310 LIDKMYESV
+310 LIDKMYETV
-319 EKGVEKQGKTKTVE
+319 EKGIEKQGKTKTVE
-333 RAKKLANFLLFFH
+333 RAKKLANFLLKFH
-346 IDIRRKLFKDII
+346 IDIRRKLFKEII
-358 AQMGGQLKYIIS
+358 GQMGGQLKYIIS

-420 PAVQVEFKDKDEDGM
+420 PAVKVEFMDKDEDGM

-453 ELTKEVIVDGWFH
+453 ELTNEVIVDGWFH

-505 LNKIPGVLDSFVF
+505 LNKIPGVMDSFVF

-530 IAVQIQYSKKDL
+530 IAVQVQYSAKEMQ
-542 TDLHGELSDD
+542 ELYGVDTQD
-552 KIRDIIWEQI
+552 QIRDTLWEKI
-562 KEINQTIPHYKRV
+562 KEVNQTIPHYKRV

-586 KTTSLKIKRKEQLAR
+586 KTTSLKIKRKEQLKK
-601 VLDQK
+601 VLG

>member
-1 MVNIA
+1 MEQPK
-6 GGCCLNDIYGLKCC
+6 Y
-20 IMYVKVEFCIAGGP
+20 Y
-34 RMAEKPMYF
+34 

-49 IMYTSDLY
+49 ITATSSAY
-57 KNDVA
+57 KDDVA

-68 PGKTPEYKDYT
+68 PGKDPQYKDYT
-79 YKDFIE
+79 YADFIE
-85 NVNAVGTAYYDS
+85 NVNAMGANLYDS

-102 RIAIIGRNQYNW
+102 RIAIIGRNQYYW
-114 VVAHMAC
+114 VVTHLAC

-133 ELPIGEM
+133 ELPLGEM
-140 EDSLIRAEVDAVVFD
+140 EDSLIRAGVDAVVFD
-155 VKNKEFIEQIRAN
+155 VKNKEQIEQIKAN
-168 GRTGI
+168 GKTKI
-173 REFICMNEKSDEYRS
+173 REFICMNEKSDEYRCVE
-188 IDDLIESGR
+188 DMVNAGR
-197 ALIAGGR
+197 ELPEEIR
-204 TDFID
+204 KEFSD
-209 YKPAGESMA
+209 YKPSGESMA

-238 GIACNVAD
+238 GLACNVAD

-273 LLFAIAD
+273 MLFALAD

-310 LIDKMYESV
+310 LIDKMYETV
-319 EKGVEKQGKTKTVE
+319 EKGIEKQGKTKTVE
-333 RAKKLANFLLFFH
+333 RAKKLANFLLKFG
-346 IDIRRKLFKDII
+346 IDIRRKLFKEII

-370 GGAPLSPAVSKGF
+370 GGAPLSAAVAQGF

-420 PAVQVEFKDKDEDGM
+420 PAVQVEFRDKDEDGM

-442 PNVMIGYYNNE
+442 PNVMIGYYEND
-453 ELTKEVIVDGWFH
+453 ELTSEVLEDGWFH

-505 LNKIPGVLDSFVF
+505 LNKIPEIQDSFVF

-530 IAVQIQYSKKDL
+530 IAVQVQYSAKEIAAE
-542 TDLHGELSDD
+542 HGELTEDQ
-552 KIRDIIWEQI
+552 IRDLIWD
-562 KEINQTIPHYKRV
+562 KVKDVNQTIPHYKRV

-586 KTTSLKIKRKEQLAR
+586 KTTSLKIKRKEQIKK
-601 VLDQK
+601 VLDV

>member
-1 MVNIA
+1 METPVYYDSI
-6 GGCCLNDIYGLKCC
+6 
-20 IMYVKVEFCIAGGP
+20 
-34 RMAEKPMYF
+34 
-43 DTVKEL
+43 KEL
-49 IMYTSDLY
+49 ITATSTQY
-57 KNDVA
+57 KDDIA
-62 FRVKVK
+62 FRVKIK
-68 PGKTPEYKDYT
+68 PGKEPEYKDYT
-79 YKDFIE
+79 YADFIE
-85 NVNAVGTAYYDS
+85 NVNAVGASYYNR

-102 RIAIIGRNQYNW
+102 RIAIIGRNQYYW

-140 EDSLIRAEVDAVVFD
+140 EDSLVRAEVDAVVFD
-155 VKNKEFIEQIRAN
+155 VKNKEQIEQIKAN
-168 GRTGI
+168 GRTKI
-173 REFICMNEKSDEYRS
+173 REFICMNEKSEDFICVE
-188 IDDLIESGR
+188 DLITEGR
-197 ALIAGGR
+197 GLSAVVKQE
-204 TDFID
+204 FID
-209 YKPAGESMA
+209 FKPSPESMA

-252 FDEHSTNIAFLPFH
+252 FDEHSTNICFLPFH

-273 LLFAIAD
+273 LLFALAD
-280 GMRTVFSDGIRYI
+280 GMRNVFSDGIRYI
-293 KQNLTEYGV
+293 KQNLSEYGV

-310 LIDKMYESV
+310 LIDKMYETV
-319 EKGVEKQGKTKTVE
+319 EKGIEKQGKTKTVE
-333 RAKKLANFLLFFH
+333 RAKKLAKFLLFFH
-346 IDIRRKLFKDII
+346 IDIRRKLFKEII

-420 PAVQVEFKDKDEDGM
+420 PAVQVEFRDKDEDGM

-453 ELTKEVIVDGWFH
+453 ELTNEVIEDGWFH

-505 LNKIPGVLDSFVF
+505 LNKIPGVMDSFVF

-530 IAVQIQYSKKDL
+530 IAVQVQYSAKEIK
-542 TDLHGELSDD
+542 ELYGADTQ
-552 KIRDIIWEQI
+552 EQI
-562 KEINQTIPHYKRV
+562 HDALWEKIKEVNQTIPHYKRV

-586 KTTSLKIKRKEQLAR
+586 KTTSLKIKRKEQIKR
-601 VLDQK
+601 VLDIN

>member
-1 MVNIA
+1 
-6 GGCCLNDIYGLKCC
+6 
-20 IMYVKVEFCIAGGP
+20 
-34 RMAEKPMYF
+34 MAEEPVYYNSI
-43 DTVKEL
+43 KEL
-49 IMYTSDLY
+49 ISASAAQY
-57 KNDVA
+57 KDDIA
-62 FRVKVK
+62 FRVKTK
-68 PGKTPEYKDYT
+68 PGKAPEYKDYT
-79 YKDFIE
+79 YADFIE
-85 NVNAVGTAYYDS
+85 NVNAVGASYYNR

-102 RIAIIGRNQYNW
+102 RIAIIGRNQYYW
-114 VVAHMAC
+114 VVAHLAC

-140 EDSLIRAEVDAVVFD
+140 EDSLVRAEADAVVFD
-155 VKNKEFIEQIRAN
+155 VKNKDQINQIRAN
-168 GRTGI
+168 GRTKI
-173 REFICMNEKSDEYRS
+173 REFICMNDKSEDYICVE
-188 IDDLIESGR
+188 DLISEGR
-197 ALIAGGR
+197 ELPSEVKR
-204 TDFID
+204 EFID
-209 YKPAGESMA
+209 FKPAPESMA

-252 FDEHSTNIAFLPFH
+252 FDEHSTNICFLPFH

-273 LLFAIAD
+273 LLFALAD
-280 GMRTVFSDGIRYI
+280 GMRNVFSDGIRYI
-293 KQNLTEYGV
+293 KQNLSEYGV

-310 LIDKMYESV
+310 LIDKMYETV
-319 EKGVEKQGKTKTVE
+319 EKGIEKQGKTKTVE
-333 RAKKLANFLLFFH
+333 RAKKLANFLLKFH
-346 IDIRRKLFKDII
+346 IDIRRKFFKEII
-358 AQMGGQLKYIIS
+358 GQMGGQLKYIIS

-420 PAVQVEFKDKDEDGM
+420 PAVKVEFMDKDEDGM

-453 ELTKEVIVDGWFH
+453 ELTNEVIVDGWFH

-505 LNKIPGVLDSFVF
+505 LNKIPGVMDSFVF

-530 IAVQIQYSKKDL
+530 IAVQVQYSAKEMQ
-542 TDLHGELSDD
+542 ELYGVDTQD
-552 KIRDIIWEQI
+552 QIRDTLWEKI
-562 KEINQTIPHYKRV
+562 KEVNQTIPHYKRV

-586 KTTSLKIKRKEQLAR
+586 KTTSLKIKRKEQLKK
-601 VLDQK
+601 VLG

>member
-1 MVNIA
+1 M
-6 GGCCLNDIYGLKCC
+6 D
-20 IMYVKVEFCIAGGP
+20 MYTVQAYHID
-34 RMAEKPMYF
+34 MNYKPEYY
-43 DTVKEL
+43 DSVKEL
-49 IMYTSDLY
+49 ILATSEIY

-62 FRVKVK
+62 FRVKIK
-68 PGKTPEYKDYT
+68 PGKNPEYKDYT
-79 YKDFIE
+79 YSDFIE
-85 NVNAVGTAYYDS
+85 NVNAAGTAYYAS

-102 RIAIIGRNQYNW
+102 RIAIIGRNQYHW
-114 VVAHMAC
+114 IVAHLAC

-133 ELPIGEM
+133 ELPLGEM
-140 EDSLIRAEVDAVVFD
+140 EDSLVRAGVDAVVFD
-155 VKNKEFIEQIRAN
+155 SKYKEQIEQIKAN
-168 GRTGI
+168 GKTKI
-173 REFICMNEKSDEYRS
+173 HEYILMNEQSDEYRS
-188 IDDLIESGR
+188 VEDLISEGR
-197 ALIAGGR
+197 ALIANG
-204 TDFID
+204 DHEFID
-209 YKPAGESMA
+209 FKPEGESMA

-238 GIACNVAD
+238 GIASNVAD

-252 FDEHSTNIAFLPFH
+252 FDEHSTNIAFLPLH

-273 LLFAIAD
+273 MLFAIAD

-319 EKGVEKQGKTKTVE
+319 EKGIEKQGKTKTVE

-370 GGAPLSPAVSKGF
+370 GGAPLSAHVSKGF

-420 PAVQVEFKDKDEDGM
+420 PAVQIDFKDKDEDGM

-442 PNVMIGYYNNE
+442 PNVMLGYYNNE
-453 ELTKEVIVDGWFH
+453 ELTNEVIVDGWFH

-530 IAVQIQYSKKDL
+530 IAVQVQYSKKEL
-542 TDLHGELSDD
+542 EETHGELTDD
-552 KIRDIIWEQI
+552 KIREIIWEQI
-562 KEINQTIPHYKRV
+562 KEVNQTIPHYKRV

-586 KTTSLKIKRKEQLAR
+586 KTTSLKIKRKEQIKK
-601 VLDQK
+601 VLGEV

>member
-1 MVNIA
+1 METPVYYDSI
-6 GGCCLNDIYGLKCC
+6 
-20 IMYVKVEFCIAGGP
+20 
-34 RMAEKPMYF
+34 
-43 DTVKEL
+43 KEL
-49 IMYTSDLY
+49 ITATSTQY
-57 KNDVA
+57 KDDIA
-62 FRVKVK
+62 FRVKIK
-68 PGKTPEYKDYT
+68 LGKEPEYRDYT
-79 YKDFIE
+79 YADFIE
-85 NVNAVGTAYYDS
+85 NVNAVGASYYNR

-102 RIAIIGRNQYNW
+102 RIAIIGRNQYYW

-140 EDSLIRAEVDAVVFD
+140 EDSLVRAEVDAVVFD
-155 VKNKEFIEQIRAN
+155 VKNKEQIEQIKAN
-168 GRTGI
+168 GRTKI
-173 REFICMNEKSDEYRS
+173 REFICMNEKSEDFICVE
-188 IDDLIESGR
+188 DLITEGR
-197 ALIAGGR
+197 GLSAVVKQE
-204 TDFID
+204 FID
-209 YKPAGESMA
+209 FKPSPESMA

-252 FDEHSTNIAFLPFH
+252 FDEHSTNICFLPFH

-273 LLFAIAD
+273 LLFALAD
-280 GMRTVFSDGIRYI
+280 GMRNVFSDGIRYI
-293 KQNLTEYGV
+293 KQNLSEYGV

-310 LIDKMYESV
+310 LIDKMYETV
-319 EKGVEKQGKTKTVE
+319 EKGIEKQGKTKTVE
-333 RAKKLANFLLFFH
+333 RAKKLAKFLLFFH
-346 IDIRRKLFKDII
+346 IDIRRKLFKEII

-420 PAVQVEFKDKDEDGM
+420 PAVQVEFRDKDEDGM

-453 ELTKEVIVDGWFH
+453 ELTNEVIEDGWFH

-505 LNKIPGVLDSFVF
+505 LNKIPGVMDSFVF

-530 IAVQIQYSKKDL
+530 IAVQVQYSAKEIK
-542 TDLHGELSDD
+542 ELYGADTQ
-552 KIRDIIWEQI
+552 EQI
-562 KEINQTIPHYKRV
+562 HDALWEKIKEVNQTIPHYKRV

-586 KTTSLKIKRKEQLAR
+586 KTTSLKIRRKEQIKR
-601 VLDQK
+601 VLDIS

>member
-1 MVNIA
+1 METHVYYDSI
-6 GGCCLNDIYGLKCC
+6 
-20 IMYVKVEFCIAGGP
+20 
-34 RMAEKPMYF
+34 
-43 DTVKEL
+43 KEL
-49 IMYTSDLY
+49 ITATSTQY
-57 KNDVA
+57 KDDIA
-62 FRVKVK
+62 FRVKIK
-68 PGKTPEYKDYT
+68 PGKEPEYKDYT
-79 YKDFIE
+79 YADFIE
-85 NVNAVGTAYYDS
+85 NVNAVGASYYNR

-102 RIAIIGRNQYNW
+102 RIAIIGRNQYYW

-140 EDSLIRAEVDAVVFD
+140 EDSLVRAEVDAVVFD
-155 VKNKEFIEQIRAN
+155 VKNKEQIEQIKAN
-168 GRTGI
+168 GRTKI
-173 REFICMNEKSDEYRS
+173 REFICMNEKSEDFICVE
-188 IDDLIESGR
+188 DLITEGR
-197 ALIAGGR
+197 GLSAVVKQE
-204 TDFID
+204 FID
-209 YKPAGESMA
+209 FKPSPESMA

-252 FDEHSTNIAFLPFH
+252 FDEHSTNICFLPFH

-273 LLFAIAD
+273 LLFALAD
-280 GMRTVFSDGIRYI
+280 GMRNVFSDGIRYI
-293 KQNLTEYGV
+293 KQNLSEYGV

-310 LIDKMYESV
+310 LIDKMYETV
-319 EKGVEKQGKTKTVE
+319 EKGIEKQGKTKTVE
-333 RAKKLANFLLFFH
+333 RAKKLAKFLLFFH
-346 IDIRRKLFKDII
+346 IDIRRKLFKEII

-420 PAVQVEFKDKDEDGM
+420 PAVQVEFRDKDEDGM

-453 ELTKEVIVDGWFH
+453 ELTNEVIEDGWFH

-505 LNKIPGVLDSFVF
+505 LNKIPGVMDSFVF

-530 IAVQIQYSKKDL
+530 IAVQVQYSTKEIK
-542 TDLHGELSDD
+542 ELYGADTQ
-552 KIRDIIWEQI
+552 EQI
-562 KEINQTIPHYKRV
+562 HDALWEKIKEVNQTIPHYKRV

-586 KTTSLKIKRKEQLAR
+586 KTTSLKIKRKEQIKR
-601 VLDQK
+601 VLDIN

>member
-1 MVNIA
+1 METPVYYDSI
-6 GGCCLNDIYGLKCC
+6 
-20 IMYVKVEFCIAGGP
+20 
-34 RMAEKPMYF
+34 
-43 DTVKEL
+43 KEL
-49 IMYTSDLY
+49 ITATSTQY
-57 KNDVA
+57 KDDIA
-62 FRVKVK
+62 FRVKIK
-68 PGKTPEYKDYT
+68 PGKEPEYKDYT
-79 YKDFIE
+79 YADFIE
-85 NVNAVGTAYYDS
+85 NVNAVGASYYNR

-102 RIAIIGRNQYNW
+102 RIAIIGRNQYYW

-140 EDSLIRAEVDAVVFD
+140 EDSLVRAEVDAVVFD
-155 VKNKEFIEQIRAN
+155 VKNKEQIEQIKAN
-168 GRTGI
+168 GRTKI
-173 REFICMNEKSDEYRS
+173 REFICMNEKSEDFICVE
-188 IDDLIESGR
+188 DLITEGR
-197 ALIAGGR
+197 GLSAVVKQE
-204 TDFID
+204 FID
-209 YKPAGESMA
+209 FKPSPESMA

-252 FDEHSTNIAFLPFH
+252 FDEHSTNICFLPFH

-273 LLFAIAD
+273 LLFALAD
-280 GMRTVFSDGIRYI
+280 GMRNVFSDGIRYI
-293 KQNLTEYGV
+293 KQNLSKYGV

-310 LIDKMYESV
+310 LIDKMYETV
-319 EKGVEKQGKTKTVE
+319 EKGIEKQGKTKTVE
-333 RAKKLANFLLFFH
+333 RAKKLAKFLLFFH

-420 PAVQVEFKDKDEDGM
+420 PAVQVEFRDNDEDGM

-453 ELTKEVIVDGWFH
+453 ELTNEVIEDGWFH

-505 LNKIPGVLDSFVF
+505 LNKIPGVMDSFVF

-530 IAVQIQYSKKDL
+530 IAVQVQYSAKEIK
-542 TDLHGELSDD
+542 ELYGADTQ
-552 KIRDIIWEQI
+552 EQI
-562 KEINQTIPHYKRV
+562 HDALWEKIKEVNQTIPHYKRV

-586 KTTSLKIKRKEQLAR
+586 KTTSLKIKRKEQIKR
-601 VLDQK
+601 VLDIN

>member
-1 MVNIA
+1 METPKYYDSI
-6 GGCCLNDIYGLKCC
+6 
-20 IMYVKVEFCIAGGP
+20 
-34 RMAEKPMYF
+34 
-43 DTVKEL
+43 KEL
-49 IMYTSDLY
+49 ITATSDQY
-57 KNDVA
+57 KDDIA
-62 FRVKVK
+62 FRVKIK
-68 PGKTPEYKDYT
+68 PGKEPEYKDYT
-79 YKDFIE
+79 YADFIE
-85 NVNAVGTAYYDS
+85 NVNAVGACYYNR

-102 RIAIIGRNQYNW
+102 RIAIIGRNQYYW
-114 VVAHMAC
+114 VVAHLAC

-133 ELPIGEM
+133 ELPVGEM
-140 EDSLIRAEVDAVVFD
+140 EDSLVRAEVDAVVFD
-155 VKNKEFIEQIRAN
+155 VKNKEQIEQIKAN
-168 GRTGI
+168 GRTKI
-173 REFICMNEKSDEYRS
+173 REFICMNEKSEDYVCVE
-188 IDDLIESGR
+188 DLVAEGR
-197 ALIAGGR
+197 ELPSEVKQE
-204 TDFID
+204 FID
-209 YKPAGESMA
+209 FKPTPESMA

-252 FDEHSTNIAFLPFH
+252 FDEHSTNICFLPFH

-273 LLFAIAD
+273 LLFALAD
-280 GMRTVFSDGIRYI
+280 GMRNVFSDGIRYI

-310 LIDKMYESV
+310 LIDKMYETV
-319 EKGVEKQGKTKTVE
+319 EKGIEKQGKTKTVE
-333 RAKKLANFLLFFH
+333 RAKKLANFLLKFH
-346 IDIRRKLFKDII
+346 IDIRRKLFKDVIT
-358 AQMGGQLKYIIS
+358 QMGGQLKYIIS

-410 IRAGSIGRPL
+410 IRAGSIGRSL
-420 PAVQVEFKDKDEDGM
+420 PAVQVEFRDKDEDGM

-442 PNVMIGYYNNE
+442 PNVMLGYYNND
-453 ELTKEVIVDGWFH
+453 ELTKEVIEDGWFH

-505 LNKIPGVLDSFVF
+505 LNKIPGVMDSFVF

-530 IAVQIQYSKKDL
+530 IAVQVQYSAKEIE
-542 TDLHGELSDD
+542 ELYGVNTPEG
-552 KIRDIIWEQI
+552 IRDSIWEKI
-562 KEINQTIPHYKRV
+562 KEVNQTIPHYKRV

-586 KTTSLKIKRKEQLAR
+586 KTTSLKIKRKEQLAK
-601 VLDQK
+601 VLEKTT

>member
-1 MVNIA
+1 METPVYYDSI
-6 GGCCLNDIYGLKCC
+6 
-20 IMYVKVEFCIAGGP
+20 
-34 RMAEKPMYF
+34 
-43 DTVKEL
+43 KEL
-49 IMYTSDLY
+49 ITATSTQY
-57 KNDVA
+57 KDDIA
-62 FRVKVK
+62 FRVKIK
-68 PGKTPEYKDYT
+68 PGKEPEYKDYT
-79 YKDFIE
+79 YADFIE
-85 NVNAVGTAYYDS
+85 NVNAVGASCYNR

-102 RIAIIGRNQYNW
+102 RIAIIGRNQYYW

-140 EDSLIRAEVDAVVFD
+140 EDSLVRAEVDAVVFD
-155 VKNKEFIEQIRAN
+155 VKNKEQIEQIKAN
-168 GRTGI
+168 GRTKI
-173 REFICMNEKSDEYRS
+173 REFICMNEKSEDFICVE
-188 IDDLIESGR
+188 DLITEGR
-197 ALIAGGR
+197 GLSAVVKQE
-204 TDFID
+204 FID
-209 YKPAGESMA
+209 FKPTPESMA

-252 FDEHSTNIAFLPFH
+252 FDEHSTNICFLPFH

-273 LLFAIAD
+273 LLFALAD
-280 GMRTVFSDGIRYI
+280 GMRNVFSDGIRYI
-293 KQNLTEYGV
+293 KQNLSEYGV

-310 LIDKMYESV
+310 LIDKMYETV
-319 EKGVEKQGKTKTVE
+319 EKGIEKQGKTKTVE
-333 RAKKLANFLLFFH
+333 RAKKLAKFLLFFH
-346 IDIRRKLFKDII
+346 IDIRRKLFKEII

-420 PAVQVEFKDKDEDGM
+420 PAVQVEFRDKDEDGM

-442 PNVMIGYYNNE
+442 PNVMLGYYNNE
-453 ELTKEVIVDGWFH
+453 ELTNEVIEDGWFH

-505 LNKIPGVLDSFVF
+505 LNKIPGVMDSFVF

-530 IAVQIQYSKKDL
+530 IAVQVQYSAKEIK
-542 TDLHGELSDD
+542 ELYGADTQ
-552 KIRDIIWEQI
+552 EQI
-562 KEINQTIPHYKRV
+562 HDALWEKIKEVNQTIPHYKRV

-586 KTTSLKIKRKEQLAR
+586 KTTSLKIKRKEQIKR
-601 VLDQK
+601 VLDIN

>member
-1 MVNIA
+1 METPKYYDSI
-6 GGCCLNDIYGLKCC
+6 
-20 IMYVKVEFCIAGGP
+20 
-34 RMAEKPMYF
+34 
-43 DTVKEL
+43 KEL
-49 IMYTSDLY
+49 ISATSDQY
-57 KNDVA
+57 KDDIA
-62 FRVKVK
+62 FRVKIK
-68 PGKTPEYKDYT
+68 PGKEPEYKDYT
-79 YKDFIE
+79 YADFIE
-85 NVNAVGTAYYDS
+85 NVNAVGACYYNR

-102 RIAIIGRNQYNW
+102 RIAIIGRNQYYW
-114 VVAHMAC
+114 VVAHLAC

-133 ELPIGEM
+133 ELPVGEM
-140 EDSLIRAEVDAVVFD
+140 EDSLVRAEVDAVVFD
-155 VKNKEFIEQIRAN
+155 VKNKEQIEQIKAN
-168 GRTGI
+168 GRTKI
-173 REFICMNEKSDEYRS
+173 REFICMNEKSEDYVCVE
-188 IDDLIESGR
+188 DLVAEGR
-197 ALIAGGR
+197 ELPSEVKQE
-204 TDFID
+204 FID
-209 YKPAGESMA
+209 FKPTPESMA

-252 FDEHSTNIAFLPFH
+252 FDEHSTNICFLPFH

-273 LLFAIAD
+273 LLFALAD
-280 GMRTVFSDGIRYI
+280 GMRNVFSDGIRYI

-310 LIDKMYESV
+310 LIDKMYETV
-319 EKGVEKQGKTKTVE
+319 EKGIEKQGKTKTVE
-333 RAKKLANFLLFFH
+333 RAKKLANFLLKFH
-346 IDIRRKLFKDII
+346 IDIRRKLFKDVIT
-358 AQMGGQLKYIIS
+358 QMGGQLKYIIS
-370 GGAPLSPAVSKGF
+370 GGAPLSPAVSKEF

-420 PAVQVEFKDKDEDGM
+420 PAVQVEFRDKDEDGM

-442 PNVMIGYYNNE
+442 PNVMLGYYNND
-453 ELTKEVIVDGWFH
+453 ELTKEVIEDGWFH

-505 LNKIPGVLDSFVF
+505 LNKIPGVTDSFVF

-530 IAVQIQYSKKDL
+530 IAVQVQYSAKEIE
-542 TDLHGELSDD
+542 ELYGVNTPEG
-552 KIRDIIWEQI
+552 IRDSIWEKI
-562 KEINQTIPHYKRV
+562 KEVNQTIPHYKRV

-586 KTTSLKIKRKEQLAR
+586 KTTSLKIKRKEQLAK
-601 VLDQK
+601 VLEKTT